1 LAIGVPAK
9 VVTERLGHENVA
21 FTLKQ
26 YAHVLPGMQA
36 EAARLIASAVVDQDK
51 DEEPGST

>member
-1 LAIGVPAK
+1 MS
-9 VVTERLGHENVA
+9 ERLGHESVA

-36 EAARLIASAVVDQDK
+36 GAARLIASAIVDHERD
-51 DEEPGST
+51 DGSDAT